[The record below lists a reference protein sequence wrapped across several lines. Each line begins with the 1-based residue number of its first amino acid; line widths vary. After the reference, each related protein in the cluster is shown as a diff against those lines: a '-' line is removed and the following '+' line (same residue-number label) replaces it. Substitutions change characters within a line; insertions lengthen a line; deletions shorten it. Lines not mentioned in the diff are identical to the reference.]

1 MTDSGMKTVASR
13 AKINIKK
20 NRKKDDIVKQIQNET
35 RNMLLPNIYKK
46 MNEVA
51 KYIEE
56 KVSKSHGLTISQIL
70 PLISKR
76 SVEDIVNVQHKG
88 YTPQELAEAF
98 NIYIDMIGKINEV
111 CKFPPNK
118 GTFCSLLGISKQT
131 YDAYMCDPDKVDI
144 MGIIDNYISTSV
156 VTSAQLGELREI
168 SSIFT
173 LKSQHGYMEAKAPVV
188 IEHKKETDIDDI
200 TAQLEALKQDNVIDA
215 EWEEK
220 DE

>member
-1 MTDSGMKTVASR
+1 MTEQDSKKVALRTKTR
-13 AKINIKK
+13 IKQQ
-20 NRKKDDIVKQIQNET
+20 RKKDAIVKQIQKET
-35 RNMLLPNIYKK
+35 RDMLLPNIYKK

-76 SVEDIVNVQHKG
+76 SVEDIVAIQNKG
-88 YTPQELAEAF
+88 YTPEELAEAF
-98 NIYIDMIGKINEV
+98 NIYVDMIEKINEV

-118 GTFCSLLGISKQT
+118 GTFCSLLGISKVT
-131 YDAYMCDPDKVDI
+131 YDSYMCDPDKVDI

-188 IEHKKETDIDDI
+188 IEHKQEANIDLSLI
-200 TAQLEALKQDNVIDA
+200 HI
-215 EWEEK
+215 
-220 DE
+220 